1 MASSS
6 IIVRPLATQE
16 EIEQQFIWA
25 DQAFSRQP
33 PDPDRARERSQ
44 SFLTQPDFHPRQLR
58 GAFRDGRQLGGYAI
72 YEWMLRMGAAR
83 IPTGCIGMVVV
94 DPDARKQ
101 GAASALM
108 HDAIQFAR
116 EQRHSLLLLDGIP
129 KFYYRYGYTDVF
141 DVTTYDIDRGA
152 ILAHSGSSHTVRQAT
167 PEDAQ
172 AIRDLYE
179 RRLGGYTGSFERST
193 EKQEYLQRNRFSRN
207 TILLA
212 RSPRGTDEGYLIAS
226 HEPSAAHGI
235 EIAADNWSAQ
245 IALMQAHVH
254 LTDGPEAPE
263 KHTYYFAPNS
273 PELYNIVD
281 RLEVPDTSK
290 WQHPAE
296 EWGVRTSQFHHRYA
310 GWMGRFVHLPTLFAA
325 MLPELEA
332 RWRRALAQWSGELH
346 LVIGDEG
353 VTLRIEGTKLNII
366 ARPSSEAIIFQSSPQ
381 SFAQLV
387 FGYRPV
393 SWILEQHPQQLPD
406 EARSVLSLLFPIG
419 HSCLSFT
426 DWF

>member
-6 IIVRPLATQE
+6 IVVRPLATEE
-16 EIEQQFIWA
+16 EIEKQFVLA

-33 PDPDRARERSQ
+33 DPDKARHWRRVT
-44 SFLTQPDFHPRQLR
+44 LTHPEFHSRQLR
-58 GAFRDGRQLGGYAI
+58 GAFRDNTQLGGYAL
-72 YEWMLRMGAAR
+72 YEWKLRMGAAR
-83 IPTGCIGMVVV
+83 ISVGCIGIVVV
-94 DPDARKQ
+94 DPEARKQ
-101 GAASALM
+101 GTASALM

-141 DVTTYDIDRGA
+141 DVTTYDIDRAA
-152 ILAHSGSSHTVRQAT
+152 ILAHPGSSYTVRQAT
-167 PEDAQ
+167 PEDAR
-172 AIRDLYE
+172 AMRDLYE
-179 RRLGGYTGSFERST
+179 RRLGGYTGSFERSL
-193 EKQEYLQRNRFSRN
+193 EKQEHLLRNRFNHNSV
-207 TILLA
+207 LLA
-212 RSPRGTDEGYLIAS
+212 LSPNGEAEGYLIAS
-226 HEPSAAHGI
+226 REPSAAFGV
-235 EIAADNWSAQ
+235 EVAADNWSAQ

-263 KHTYYFAPNS
+263 KHTYYFPPNS
-273 PELYNIVD
+273 AELYNAID
-281 RLEVPDTSK
+281 HLEVLDTSK
-290 WQHPAE
+290 WQNPAK

-310 GWMGRFVHLPTLFAA
+310 GWMGRFVHLPTLFNA

-332 RWRRALAQWSGELH
+332 RWQRALAQWSGELH
-346 LVIGDEG
+346 FVIGDES
-353 VTLRIEGTKLNII
+353 VTLGVEGTKLRIV
-366 ARPSSEAIIFQSSPQ
+366 ATPSPAAITFQCSPQ

-393 SWILEQHPQQLPD
+393 SWILTQHPQQLPD
-406 EARSVLSLLFPIG
+406 AALSVLHLLFPIG